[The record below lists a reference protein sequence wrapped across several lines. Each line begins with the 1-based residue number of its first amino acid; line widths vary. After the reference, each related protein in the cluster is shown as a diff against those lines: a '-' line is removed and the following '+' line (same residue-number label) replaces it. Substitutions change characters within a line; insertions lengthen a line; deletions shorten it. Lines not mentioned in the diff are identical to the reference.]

1 MFIPPKVINLL
12 LLKEGWIDTGRTKTA
27 DDRHSKVDQEVFIN
41 QEERYIKEKS
51 CRTPTVKEKVGEEE
65 ASKHIVRSK

>member
-41 QEERYIKEKS
+41 QEERYIKEK
-51 CRTPTVKEKVGEEE
+51 
-65 ASKHIVRSK
+65 IL